1 MTFPISTQE
10 KPPEPSD
17 MATLLEQEGLWRQ
30 VRRGE
35 VVEGVV
41 MRVDPEGILVNLGG
55 KSEGLVALREM
66 QTLSPEARESLQVG
80 DPLMTY
86 VLRPETED
94 GSALLSVDRA
104 RREKGWVLL
113 RQAQESDEYVQGS
126 VTGRNRGGLVVEIEG
141 VEGFVPLSHL
151 APPSPGGGRP
161 FGDHEV
167 GARLTLK
174 VLEVEPSRR
183 RAVLSERQAWQEWR
197 ATQRERLLEELREGD
212 VRKGRV
218 TSHRNFGTFVDLG
231 GAEGLIHISE
241 LSWRPIASPDEV
253 LQVGEE
259 TEVYV
264 LRVDREAQRISLS
277 LRQLQPGPWQDLVA
291 KHQEGD
297 LVRGTVTRLTPFGAF
312 ARIDG
317 DVEGLVHISEI
328 SQRRI
333 QHPKEVVQE
342 GEELTLK
349 ILRIEPERRRLGL
362 SLKQAL
368 EEVGEWPS

>member
-1 MTFPISTQE
+1 MTFPSSTQE

-17 MATLLEQEGLWRQ
+17 MATLLEQEGVWRQ
-30 VRRGE
+30 IRRGE

-55 KSEGLVALREM
+55 KSEGLVAQREM

-80 DPLMTY
+80 DPLTTY

-113 RQAQESDEYVQGS
+113 RHAQEQGEYVEGS
-126 VTGRNRGGLVVEIEG
+126 VMGRNRGGLVVEVEG

-151 APPSPGGGRP
+151 APPSFGGERG

-167 GARLTLK
+167 GSRLTLK

-197 ATQRERLLEELREGD
+197 ATQRERLLEELKEGD
-212 VRKGRV
+212 VRKGHV

-277 LRQLQPGPWQDLVA
+277 LRQLQPGPWQDLVE

-297 LVRGTVTRLTPFGAF
+297 LVHGTVTRLTPFGAF

-317 DVEGLVHISEI
+317 DVEGLVHISEL
-328 SQRRI
+328 SHRRI
-333 QHPKEVVQE
+333 QHPKEIVQE
-342 GEELTLK
+342 GEDLTLK

-362 SLKQAL
+362 SLKQAV
-368 EEVGEWPS
+368 EEVGDWPS